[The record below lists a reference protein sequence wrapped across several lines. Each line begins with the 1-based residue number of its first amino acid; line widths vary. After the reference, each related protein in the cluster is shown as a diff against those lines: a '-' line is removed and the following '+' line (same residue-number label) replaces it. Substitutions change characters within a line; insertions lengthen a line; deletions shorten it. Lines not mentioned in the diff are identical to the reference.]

1 MGNTWFA
8 DFESGDMVYV
18 FDPKGG
24 DGEDG
29 LSIPFDGWPTDTAK
43 NIYLALKNLFD
54 PEVASDTK
62 DLLQDG
68 I

>member
-1 MGNTWFA
+1 MANAWFA

-24 DGEDG
+24 CGEDG
-29 LSIPFDGWPTDTAK
+29 LSTPFAGWPTEDAR

-54 PEVASDTK
+54 PEIGHDTK
-62 DLLQDG
+62 DLLL
-68 I
+68 